1 MLIAGTVLA
10 MAPRRLGAALA
21 MQAIGISLVGAGAAG
36 CVLLDRTVGSGF
48 TSGLRP
54 EVGVDPL
61 SGAFLV
67 IVAVVAVPCV
77 VYATAYLAGDRHAAP
92 LAVLTGLFQIVL
104 VGVLVARDVTMFLA
118 FWELM
123 TLVPAAAILITRDE
137 PAARRTVFEYLAIT
151 HIGGA
156 GVWVAMLVLAGHGAL
171 GDPNGLA
178 QAGSGAAATV
188 AIAGIVGF
196 GTKAGLVPFHAWLPR
211 AHPLAPSHISAL
223 MSGAMVNVGLYGL
236 ARLLLEWVGGPALW
250 MGLTLL
256 ALGGLSALLGITYA
270 LFQSELKPLLAFST
284 IENVGI
290 IALALGAAAIFQSQG
305 DQRWTA
311 VAVAAAL
318 LQALNHAVAKALMFL
333 GAGSIDRAAGG
344 LRLDRMGGVLDR
356 MPWTA
361 SSVLVGALAMASVP
375 LLGLFASEWMTFQA
389 LLEMG
394 RDTSVGLAVAGGAA
408 AAALGAA
415 AAIGAFCFVKLIG
428 LALLGRPRTEGYREA
443 HEVPRAM
450 RVAVVALG
458 GVCIALG
465 IVPGLLLPRLAD
477 LAPGD
482 GSIGL
487 GAGLSA
493 PGASLG
499 TLGLAVALT
508 GVAGALI
515 ALRGRR
521 APRPTAVWNC
531 GQEADPALEWTS
543 AAFTKPANLA
553 FQGLLR
559 PERDVVVIAPGGVV
573 REVRHRGGVP
583 HLFDTLVYAPVLRG
597 AMAGAAIARRLQ
609 SGNLRQYVASLVAL
623 VLLLLVLVRVGTL
636 G

>member
-1 MLIAGTVLA
+1 
-10 MAPRRLGAALA
+10 MAPRRLGMALA
-21 MQAIGISLVGAGAAG
+21 VQAVGISAIGVGAAG

-48 TSGLRP
+48 TSGLGP

-61 SGAFLV
+61 SGAFLA
-67 IVAVVAVPCV
+67 IVAVVAAPCV
-77 VYATAYLAGDRHAAP
+77 VYASAYLVDSGHATS

-104 VGVLVARDVTMFLA
+104 VGVLVARDVTTFLA

-123 TLVPAAAILITRDE
+123 TLVPAAAILITHDE

-156 GVWVAMLVLAGHGAL
+156 GVWVAMLVLASHGAL
-171 GDPNGLA
+171 GDPSGLA
-178 QAGSGAAATV
+178 GAGSGVAITV
-188 AIAGIVGF
+188 AVAGIVGF

-236 ARLLLEWVGGPALW
+236 ARLLLQWVGGPALW

-256 ALGGLSALLGITYA
+256 ALGGISALLGITYA
-270 LFQSELKPLLAFST
+270 LFQAELKSLLAFST

-318 LQALNHAVAKALMFL
+318 LQALNHAAAKALMFL

-356 MPWTA
+356 MPWTG

-394 RDTSVGLAVAGGAA
+394 RDAGVGLAIAGGLAA
-408 AAALGAA
+408 ATLGATA
-415 AAIGAFCFVKLIG
+415 AVGAFCFVKLIG
-428 LALLGRPRTEGYREA
+428 LALLGRPRTEGFREA
-443 HEVPRAM
+443 REVPRAM
-450 RVAVVALG
+450 RSPVVVLG
-458 GVCIALG
+458 GVCVALG
-465 IVPGLLLPRLAD
+465 LVPGLLLPRLAD
-477 LAPGD
+477 LAPGEGTID
-482 GSIGL
+482 L
-487 GAGLSA
+487 GPGLSA

-499 TLGLAVALT
+499 TLGLGLALA
-508 GVAGALI
+508 GVAGVLI

-521 APRPTAVWNC
+521 APRPAAVWNC
-531 GQEADPALEWTS
+531 GQEADPGLEWTS
-543 AAFTKPANLA
+543 AAFTKPANIA

-559 PERDVVVIAPGGVV
+559 PERDVVVVAPGGVV

-583 HLFDTLVYAPVLRG
+583 HLFDSRVYAPVLRG
-597 AMAGAAIARRLQ
+597 AMAGAAVARRLQ
-609 SGNLRQYVASLVAL
+609 SGNLRQYVASLVGL

>member
-1 MLIAGTVLA
+1 
-10 MAPRRLGAALA
+10 MAPRRLGMALA
-21 MQAIGISLVGAGAAG
+21 VQAVGISAIGVGAAS

-48 TSGLRP
+48 TSGLSP

-61 SGAFLV
+61 SGAFLA
-67 IVAVVAVPCV
+67 IVAVVAAPCV
-77 VYATAYLAGDRHAAP
+77 VYASAYLADSGHAAS

-104 VGVLVARDVTMFLA
+104 VGVLVARDVTTFLA

-123 TLVPAAAILITRDE
+123 TLVPAVTILITRDE

-156 GVWVAMLVLAGHGAL
+156 GVWVAMLVLASHGAL
-171 GDPNGLA
+171 GDPAGLA
-178 QAGSGAAATV
+178 GAGSGVATIV

-211 AHPLAPSHISAL
+211 AHPLAPAHISAL
-223 MSGAMVNVGLYGL
+223 MSGAMVNIGLYGL
-236 ARLLLEWVGGPALW
+236 ARLLLEWVGGPDLW

-270 LFQSELKPLLAFST
+270 LFQAELKSLLAFST

-318 LQALNHAVAKALMFL
+318 LQALNHAAAKALMFL

-356 MPWTA
+356 MPWTG

-394 RDTSVGLAVAGGAA
+394 RDTGVGIAVAGGLAA
-408 AAALGAA
+408 AVLGATA
-415 AAIGAFCFVKLIG
+415 AVGAFCFVRLIG
-428 LALLGRPRTEGYREA
+428 LVLLGRPRTEGFREA
-443 HEVPRAM
+443 SEVPRAM
-450 RVAVVALG
+450 RAPVVALG
-458 GVCIALG
+458 GVCVALG
-465 IVPGLLLPRLAD
+465 LVPGLLLPRLAD

-482 GSIGL
+482 GGIDL
-487 GAGLSA
+487 GAGLTA
-493 PGASLG
+493 PGTSLG
-499 TLGLAVALT
+499 TLGLGLALA
-508 GVAGALI
+508 GVAGILI

-521 APRPTAVWNC
+521 ARRPAAVWNC
-531 GQEADPALEWTS
+531 GQELDPALEWTS

-559 PERDVVVIAPGGVV
+559 PERDVVVVASGGVV
-573 REVRHRGGVP
+573 HEVRHRGGVP
-583 HLFDTLVYAPVLRG
+583 HLFDSHVYAPVLRG
-597 AMAGAAIARRLQ
+597 AMAGAAVARRLQ
-609 SGNLRQYVASLVAL
+609 SGNLRQYVASLVGL